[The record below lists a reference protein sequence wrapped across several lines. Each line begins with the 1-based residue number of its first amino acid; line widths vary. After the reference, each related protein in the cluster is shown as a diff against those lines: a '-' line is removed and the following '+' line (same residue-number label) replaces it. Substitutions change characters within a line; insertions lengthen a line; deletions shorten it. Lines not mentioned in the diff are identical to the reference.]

1 MTEVFFQPQQW
12 RYEGIVCLKGKRTQ
26 SDSRHFSRRRN
37 LPCLVVFLFKTL
49 CVFYVIENVYLPFNK
64 VHEKITQFWLR
75 QFSGN
80 SMQKKVNPVQRSN
93 KLDWL
98 CENIIVYYCF
108 DRTRLFWPNAPCH
121 LLGLNKLFLHL
132 MRALL
137 LHNYDKL
144 SRIFH
149 GYY

>member
-26 SDSRHFSRRRN
+26 SDSRHSSRRRN
-37 LPCLVVFLFKTL
+37 LHCLVVFIFKTL

-98 CENIIVYYCF
+98 IPWTVQPHVELLCALRMWKYHCIL
-108 DRTRLFWPNAPCH
+108 LFWSYAVV
-121 LLGLNKLFLHL
+121 LTE
-132 MRALL
+132 RTVWI
-137 LHNYDKL
+137 NYFCTWCA
-144 SRIFH
+144 RFA
-149 GYY
+149 YA